1 MTLVRPVRRTTS
13 DLVRMAFPQRKMDTH
28 KGDYGRVLMICGSE
42 GFSGAPSL
50 AARAALRCGS
60 GLIEVAVPR
69 CIYPIVASRLEAPMV
84 FPVPDDGQGNI
95 SLQALPVLLAKLSR
109 CDACLI
115 GPGLGQSHQLEELVQ
130 ALVREAKVPVVLDAD
145 GLNLISRHMDV
156 LRRNG
161 PAIVLTPHEGEYRRL
176 TNDLETDRLSGAAAL
191 AKRTGTVVLRKGH
204 ETVISDGKKC
214 YVNRTGNPGMA
225 TGGSGDVLAGI
236 LVSILGRG
244 VPALEAAA
252 AAAWLHGTAGDLC
265 ARELGQTAM
274 SPVDLTECLYRLLP

>member
-1 MTLVRPVRRTTS
+1 MKTVCPVRRTTS
-13 DLVRMAFPQRKMDTH
+13 ELVRLAFPERRRDTH
-28 KGDYGRVLMICGSE
+28 KGDYGRVLLICGSE

-84 FPVPDDGQGNI
+84 FPVPDDGQGRI
-95 SLQALPVLLAKLSR
+95 SLQALPLLLKKLSW

-115 GPGLGQSHQLEELVQ
+115 GPGLGQSHELEELVQ
-130 ALVREAKVPVVLDAD
+130 ALLSEAKVPVVLDAD
-145 GLNLISRHMDV
+145 GLNLISRHMNV
-156 LRRNG
+156 LRRED
-161 PAIVLTPHEGEYRRL
+161 ASFVLTPHEGEFRRL
-176 TNDLETDRLSGAAAL
+176 TSEPETDRISGAAAL
-191 AKRTGTVVLRKGH
+191 AAGTKAVVLRKGH
-204 ETVISDGKKC
+204 ETVITDGKKH

-252 AAAWLHGTAGDLC
+252 AAAWLHGAAGDLC
-265 ARELGQTAM
+265 AAEMGQTSM
-274 SPVDLTECLYRLLP
+274 SPVDLTEHLCELLP